1 MCSHT
6 DVLVAVLKW
15 SQYCAAL
22 VAALKCSYSDHLLL
36 CRFGSR
42 ADVLTQRSQICRD
55 VLVAVL
61 KWSQCR
67 VVLVAVLKWSQMVA
81 LSLLESLTSG

>member
-1 MCSHT
+1 MLKWSQCRAVFVAVLMCSHT

-36 CRFGSR
+36 CRFGSCAEVVTVSCCFGSC
-42 ADVLTQRSQICRD
+42 ADVLTQ
-55 VLVAVL
+55 
-61 KWSQCR
+61 
-67 VVLVAVLKWSQMVA
+67 
-81 LSLLESLTSG
+81 